1 MADVH
6 YFPRYTQRENFVT
19 NNTLLLFQ
27 RLYDYNLRKFGR
39 FLMELDEN
47 LESYSGRLGVHI
59 TQQTRTGNSVP
70 DGFIIQH
77 PLKIIVETKMSEGFS
92 ESQLRRHLETNSN
105 QELSDLVLM
114 LLSPQGEPDE
124 KMVASLRDDENVPDN
139 LAELAAELR
148 KIPWPS

>member
-1 MADVH
+1 
-6 YFPRYTQRENFVT
+6 
-19 NNTLLLFQ
+19 
-27 RLYDYNLRKFGR
+27 
-39 FLMELDEN
+39 MELDEN